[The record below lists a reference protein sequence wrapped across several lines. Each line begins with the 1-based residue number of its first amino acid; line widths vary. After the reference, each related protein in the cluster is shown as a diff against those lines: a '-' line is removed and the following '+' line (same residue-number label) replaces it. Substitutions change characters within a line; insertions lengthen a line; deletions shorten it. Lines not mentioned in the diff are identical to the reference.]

1 MKSYDELEQPCEGYN
16 YQRMDKQQ
24 LHGLIK
30 LLLNDRK
37 VFEHFFMYE
46 VIPAGARFQ
55 TLAGRILIKPVPPTL
70 QISNISYQL
79 SAILYQRSLVKYK

>member
-1 MKSYDELEQPCEGYN
+1 MKSYDELEKLYEGYN

-24 LHGLIK
+24 LYGLIK

-46 VIPAGARFQ
+46 VTPAGARFQ

-70 QISNISYQL
+70 QISAISYPIPCFQNP
-79 SAILYQRSLVKYK
+79 KT